1 MVDEQADLAWRLS
14 DELHGLMV
22 RHALQTLAV
31 DGDDAVSS
39 VHLTAPLRR
48 PACDDVLDEH
58 AQVQLACK
66 PRQAR

>member
-1 MVDEQADLAWRLS
+1 MVDEEADLVWRLS
-14 DELHGLMV
+14 DELDRLVV
-22 RHALQTLAV
+22 RHALQALAV
-31 DGDDAVSS
+31 DGDDAVAG